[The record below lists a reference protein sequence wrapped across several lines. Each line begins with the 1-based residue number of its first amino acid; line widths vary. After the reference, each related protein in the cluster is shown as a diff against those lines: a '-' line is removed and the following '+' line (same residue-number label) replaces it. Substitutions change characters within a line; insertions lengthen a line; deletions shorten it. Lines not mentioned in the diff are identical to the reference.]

1 MWEAKGWSWA
11 TGRVPG
17 QIGEVPW
24 DVSFYPYS
32 FSTGFSTP
40 NERQV
45 SILLLVI
52 QPVSHQEVIHYLE
65 SNVPDRHVHYP
76 PDPFVQQGAYLQRGG
91 ALGTQMVHSDS

>member
-1 MWEAKGWSWA
+1 MWKAKGWSWA
-11 TGRVPG
+11 TGQVPG
-17 QIGEVPW
+17 QMGEAPW
-24 DVSFYPYS
+24 DVSFFLFFQYRLQHS
-32 FSTGFSTP
+32 

-45 SILLLVI
+45 SILLLVV
-52 QPVSHQEVIHYLE
+52 QPVSHQEVIHYLG